1 MGKYRGCSDSWRDQD
16 VLFVFYT
23 YTPVFRVS
31 LALEKT
37 NDQNKRSASGGSYI
51 SYIVL
56 PTKCLSSTS
65 LTPSPTGCSP

>member
-1 MGKYRGCSDSWRDQD
+1 M
-16 VLFVFYT
+16 FYT

-37 NDQNKRSASGGSYI
+37 NDQIKRSASGGSYI

-56 PTKCLSSTS
+56 PTKCLSST
-65 LTPSPTGCSP
+65 